1 VCGHA
6 RSSRLASRQNPCVIL
21 PPLFISSALLARQ
34 PYGYWFESPKA
45 KREMT
50 RNFHAFCVKKVL
62 KINLM
67 AWPVLVKVEGQDAR
81 NTDEN
86 RVGLR
91 HGGAVWHMTS

>member
-1 VCGHA
+1 
-6 RSSRLASRQNPCVIL
+6 
-21 PPLFISSALLARQ
+21 
-34 PYGYWFESPKA
+34 
-45 KREMT
+45 
-50 RNFHAFCVKKVL
+50 
-62 KINLM
+62 M